1 MAYRNIVLQGDP
13 ILKKKSS
20 NVEKFDDKIKL
31 LVEDMKETM
40 YKNDGVGLAAVQVG
54 ILKRI
59 FIVDIGEGLNVF
71 INPEIEQMS
80 GEYIDN
86 EGCLSF
92 PGKLYK
98 VRRPKMV
105 KVKAQDENGK
115 EFEIEA
121 EDLFARAICHEN
133 DHLNGIVFLD
143 HVRSEDQDDNKG

>member
-13 ILKKKSS
+13 ILKKKSRKI
-20 NVEKFDDKIKL
+20 EKFDDKIKV

-54 ILKRI
+54 MLKRI

-71 INPEIEQMS
+71 INPEIEQTS

-98 VRRPKMV
+98 VRRPKMI

-121 EDLFARAICHEN
+121 EGLFARAICHEN

-143 HVRSEDQDDNKG
+143 HVRAEDQDDNNG